1 VTPAWWLRAVCGV
14 APLIT
19 GLRVLSLSGR
29 LLRRGRHRCAD
40 VIDSFDSLHGTRYVL
55 YLRPF
60 ANDVTMAALFFP
72 SRLTQEEALVQRF
85 ARFGR
90 VVAIG
95 RPGELLPPVGA
106 VRGQLPLDDWHGPVS
121 RLIAGAHVVLMAAG
135 PGPGTVWEFTEA
147 VRLLEPTRLVLLIYC
162 DAETY
167 DRFRKAVA
175 SEHKRRSITEPEG
188 SGGPQPPLPLLPD
201 YPGLARP
208 ERRRW
213 DFVLK
218 GVIVFAPDWT
228 ASFTRFDATTRRLPA
243 QLATS
248 RLVGREFQPVIAQLD
263 GLAPP
268 RRPPSG
274 TDLPE

>member
-1 VTPAWWLRAVCGV
+1 MTTRSATVGEGITTGRYGDGRGLGAKALTAHRAALAERASARPRRVCPVTPAWWLRAVCGV
-14 APLIT
+14 ALLIA
-19 GLRVLSLSGR
+19 GLRLLSVGRR
-29 LLRRGRHRCAD
+29 LLLRGRHRCAD
-40 VIDSFDSLHGTRYVL
+40 VIDSFDSLQGTRYVL

-72 SRLTQEEALVQRF
+72 SRLTQEQALVRRF

-167 DRFRKAVA
+167 DRFRKGRDPFGDAARLRAVPAA
-175 SEHKRRSITEPEG
+175 SAS
-188 SGGPQPPLPLLPD
+188 
-201 YPGLARP
+201 PGV
-208 ERRRW
+208 RRR
-213 DFVLK
+213 
-218 GVIVFAPDWT
+218 A
-228 ASFTRFDATTRRLPA
+228 
-243 QLATS
+243 
-248 RLVGREFQPVIAQLD
+248 
-263 GLAPP
+263 P
-268 RRPPSG
+268 RRRRVRPRHRSAQRPGPDAPG
-274 TDLPE
+274 TPAPRSA